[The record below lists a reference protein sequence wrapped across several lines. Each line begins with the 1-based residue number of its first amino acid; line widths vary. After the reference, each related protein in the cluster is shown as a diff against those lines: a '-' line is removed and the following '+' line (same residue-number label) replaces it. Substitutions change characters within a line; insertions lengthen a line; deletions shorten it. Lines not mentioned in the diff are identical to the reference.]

1 MNMSKLG
8 VIFWKELT
16 DYFGSKK
23 FMVLFLI
30 IVLTSISVGYIA
42 SQNISTDNA
51 LPDYLFLNL
60 FSSSGGT
67 LPSFIFFISFFGP
80 LIGIILGFDAISGER
95 SRGTISLLTAQ
106 PIYRDAIING
116 KFWAGIA
123 TVAITLAS
131 IIVIMAG
138 LSMYTLGIIPN
149 AKEIARI
156 GVFFVASVIYIG
168 FWLSLGI
175 LFSTSTKRSSNSALI
190 SIMIWIFITFF
201 IYMIAG
207 VVADQIAPLGQG
219 ATQDMI
225 AKNAE
230 VKAMVMRISPAV
242 LFEEISIAILNPSV
256 RVFGYAYERN
266 LQDLIPKPLPL
277 NQSLMV
283 VWPQFIGLI
292 ALTII
297 CFAITYIIFMRQ
309 EIRST

>member
-1 MNMSKLG
+1 MSKLG

-23 FMVLFLI
+23 FMILFLI
-30 IVLTSISVGYIA
+30 IVFTSISVGYIA
-42 SQNISTDNA
+42 SQNIDTENA
-51 LPDYLFLNL
+51 LPDYLFLDL
-60 FSSSGGT
+60 FSSSGGA
-67 LPSFIFFISFFGP
+67 LPSLIFFISFFGP

-116 KFWAGIA
+116 KFWAGIV

-149 AKEIARI
+149 VKEIARI

-190 SIMIWIFITFF
+190 SILIWIFITFF

-207 VVADQIAPLGQG
+207 VVADQIVPLGQG
-219 ATQDMI
+219 ATQEMI
-225 AKNAE
+225 AKNAQ

-242 LFEEISIAILNPSV
+242 LFEEISIAVLNPSV
-256 RVFGYAYERN
+256 RVFGYVYEKN
-266 LQDLIPKPLPL
+266 LQNFIPKPLPL

-283 VWPQFIGLI
+283 VWPQFTGLI
-292 ALTII
+292 ALTIL

>member
-1 MNMSKLG
+1 MSKVG

-16 DYFGSKK
+16 DYFGSNK
-23 FMVLFLI
+23 FMVVFLI
-30 IVLTSISVGYIA
+30 IVITSLSVGYIA
-42 SQNISTDNA
+42 SQNITAENA
-51 LPDYLFLNL
+51 IPEYLFLNL

-67 LPSFIFFISFFGP
+67 LPSLIFFISFFGP

-95 SRGTISLLTAQ
+95 SRGTISLLIAQ

-123 TVAITLAS
+123 TLAITLAS

-138 LSMYTLGIIPN
+138 LSMYTLGIVPN

-156 GVFFVASVIYIG
+156 GVFFIASLIYIG

-175 LFSTSTKRSSNSALI
+175 LFSTSTKRSSSAALI
-190 SIMIWIFITFF
+190 SILIWIFVTFF

-207 VVADQIAPLGQG
+207 VVADQVSPLTQG

-225 AKNAE
+225 ARHEQIKS
-230 VKAMVMRISPAV
+230 MVMRISPAV
-242 LFEEISIAILNPSV
+242 LFEEISIAVLNPSV
-256 RVFGYAYERN
+256 RVFGYSYNEKS
-266 LQDLIPKPLPL
+266 LESLIPKPLPL
-277 NQSLMV
+277 NQSIMV

-292 ALTII
+292 ALTIV
-297 CFAITYIIFMRQ
+297 CFAITYLIFMRQ

>member
-1 MNMSKLG
+1 MKMSRLG

-23 FMVLFLI
+23 FMILFLI

-42 SQNISTDNA
+42 SQNINTDNA

-67 LPSFIFFISFFGP
+67 LPSLIFFISFFGP

-95 SRGTISLLTAQ
+95 SRGTISLIISQ

-190 SIMIWIFITFF
+190 SILIWIFITFF

-219 ATQDMI
+219 ATQEMI

-230 VKAMVMRISPAV
+230 IKAMVMRLSPAV
-242 LFEEISIAILNPSV
+242 LFEEISIAVLNPSV
-256 RVFGYAYERN
+256 RMFGYTYEKN
-266 LQDLIPKPLPL
+266 IQNLIPKPLPL

-292 ALTII
+292 ALTIV
-297 CFAITYIIFMRQ
+297 CFVITYTIFMRQ